1 MKKIG
6 EQLQMFSTENMK
18 TRPGQKNFDQWMAT
32 ENPVF
37 HGTFRSEDFGN
48 AEAAHFGTLGQ
59 ASYRLDAAK
68 RTLEGGGYQRDRYYD
83 PSASAFD
90 LEEDQVEPFTHTGRV
105 HARRMTEEPL
115 RGRLMD
121 ADANAAEAGFLMKQG
136 YEDWEVPSSVSE
148 SAGTVMPT
156 WKPGTNWDDPEPE
169 FYTKKSEVGARAL
182 EAGRPVKY
190 KNFIESDNPID
201 AENGIDADTRRT
213 SFIVPRGAQQS
224 WEGDVIMDRGNPD
237 WVKDFARKR
246 IETGQESAV
255 PFPSMTIP
263 RTKYQQLNFHDL
275 YDPGAPEPNAPPFP
289 RELANKQKMATARN
303 NPPPRPWLNSIEF
316 EA

>member
-1 MKKIG
+1 MKKVG
-6 EQLQMFSTENMK
+6 EQLQMFSTEGME
-18 TRPGQKNFDQWMAT
+18 TRPGQKSFDQWLNT
-32 ENPVF
+32 ENPVY

-59 ASYRLDAAK
+59 ASYRLNAAK
-68 RTLEGGGYQRDRYYD
+68 NTLEGGGYQRDRYYD

-90 LEEDQVEPFTHTGRV
+90 LDEDQVEPFTHTGRV
-105 HARRMTEEPL
+105 HARRMTEAPM

-156 WKPGTNWDDPEPE
+156 FKWGDTLEPEVE
-169 FYTKKSEVGARAL
+169 FYTKKSAAGARAL

-201 AENGIDADTRRT
+201 AENGMDADTRRT

-237 WVKDFARKR
+237 WMKDWARKR
-246 IETGQESAV
+246 IQSGQESAV
-255 PFPSMTIP
+255 PFPSMNYGTGDEP
-263 RTKYQQLNFHDL
+263 RQMNFYDL

-289 RELANKQKMATARN
+289 RELAARQERLRLQQKQ
-303 NPPPRPWLNSIEF
+303 RPILNQVEF